1 MYFELRLQLVTLQ
14 FSSALLA
21 SIAPS
26 PGQVSTWKGKKQVNP
41 WISAGSNADSC
52 KREKWNTP
60 GKQLCLVVEHQGG
73 ENLPPQAGLG

>member
-26 PGQVSTWKGKKQVNP
+26 PGQVSTWKEKTRE
-41 WISAGSNADSC
+41 SNADSH
-52 KREKWNTP
+52 KREKWNSP
-60 GKQLCLVVEHQGG
+60 GKQLCLVVEHRGG
-73 ENLPPQAGLG
+73 ENHPPQVGLG

>member
-26 PGQVSTWKGKKQVNP
+26 PGHVSTWKKKTRE
-41 WISAGSNADSC
+41 SNADSR